1 MNTALALALMVGL
14 GAFAYGAAVG
24 FRGRALHVDY
34 YGRDVSDRVKTTPQ
48 LREEANRSFKI
59 WCVVA
64 AMLLLAPLIWLFTEF
79 QRERTTWEL
88 LGLAA
93 YVFIVVIVGSYPFA
107 KMSAPQWRD

>member
-1 MNTALALALMVGL
+1 MNTVVAVVLMVGL

-24 FRGRALHVDY
+24 FRGKALHVDY
-34 YGRDVSDRVKTTPQ
+34 YGRDVPDRVKTTPQ
-48 LREEANRSFKI
+48 LRAEANRLFRI

-64 AMLLLAPLIWLFTEF
+64 AVLILAPLMWLFADF

-93 YVFIVVIVGSYPFA
+93 YVFVVVIVGSYPFA
-107 KMSAPQWRD
+107 KIKEL

>member
-1 MNTALALALMVGL
+1 MVGL
-14 GAFAYGAAVG
+14 GAFTYGAAVG
-24 FRGRALHVDY
+24 FRGKALDVDY
-34 YGRDVSDRVKTTPQ
+34 YGRDIPDRVKTTPQ
-48 LREEANRSFKI
+48 LRAEANRSFRT

-64 AMLLLAPLIWLFTEF
+64 AMLILAPLLWIVADF

-107 KMSAPQWRD
+107 KIKTL